1 MTILIFIAAGNL
13 SPVDLLSLS
22 LRNDRS
28 SGAPFVF
35 MTAYSGL
42 TSRQKAEP
50 LGSAFVNHSLAFRC
64 LMPLSAMSWRY
75 CTPCQWILETPS

>member
-1 MTILIFIAAGNL
+1 MTILIFIAAGNP
-13 SPVDLLSLS
+13 SPVDLLS

-35 MTAYSGL
+35 MTADSGL

-50 LGSAFVNHSLAFRC
+50 LGSAFVNYSLAFRC

-75 CTPCQWILETPS
+75 CTPCQ